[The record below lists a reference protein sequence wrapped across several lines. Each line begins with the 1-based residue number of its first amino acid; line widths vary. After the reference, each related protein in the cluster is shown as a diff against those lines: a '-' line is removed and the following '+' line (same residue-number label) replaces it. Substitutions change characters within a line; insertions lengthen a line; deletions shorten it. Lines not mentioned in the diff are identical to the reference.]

1 MELARIGEDVYQLEL
16 QAYQTTFLDFKYEPT
31 SFVYVEIKT
40 STRTTSASFTFGPN
54 PREQPV
60 ITKLISPIRGGT
72 CLEIIPLLVIILTIP
87 VEVILELVVT
97 LSLVVSSGLESLE
110 FLFTTILLTP
120 PQIGVGLEINFQYI
134 SCMR

>member
-1 MELARIGEDVYQLEL
+1 MELARIGEHVYQLEL
-16 QAYQTTFLDFKYEPT
+16 QAYQTAFLDFKYEPT

-40 STRTTSASFTFGPN
+40 STRTSSASFTFGPN
-54 PREQPV
+54 PREQLVV

-72 CLEIIPLLVIILTIP
+72 CLEIIPLLMITLTIP
-87 VEVILELVVT
+87 VEVILELVT
-97 LSLVVSSGLESLE
+97 PSLVVSSGLESLE

>member
-1 MELARIGEDVYQLEL
+1 MFTNWN
-16 QAYQTTFLDFKYEPT
+16 YQTAFLDFKYEPT

-40 STRTTSASFTFGPN
+40 STRTSSASFAFGPN
-54 PREQPV
+54 PKEQLVV

-72 CLEIIPLLVIILTIP
+72 CLEIIPLLVITLTIP
-87 VEVILELVVT
+87 VEVILELVLT